1 MVRWVLLPVLMLT
14 CAVGAGEALEQRV
27 GRSYWARPA
36 LSETSVEFFGDLALR
51 DREAVHAKTRFHIVD
66 VKIGGPWPPSDPIYE
81 VRFDDGR
88 HAFID
93 VRDFERRLYRELR
106 PNEVATS
113 PRFEPPLGQGVQVYQ
128 FDRASI
134 FASDP
139 DIVAARVR
147 NQGPRSFQPV
157 QRGVPVPVPPPVV
170 TPADPV
176 APIIPPR

>member
-1 MVRWVLLPVLMLT
+1 VL
-14 CAVGAGEALEQRV
+14 AVSTAIAAAEHAEHRV
-27 GRSYWARPA
+27 GRTYWARPA

-51 DREAVHAKTRFHIVD
+51 EREAVYAKTRFHVVD

-81 VRFDDGR
+81 VRFDDGQ

-128 FDRASI
+128 FERASI
-134 FASDP
+134 FVSDP

-147 NQGPRSFQPV
+147 NQGPRSLQPV
-157 QRGVPVPVPPPVV
+157 QGGVPVPVPPAVV